1 MSICFRLGGCP
12 VEARFSFFALLAFC
26 CLFLGAGNSVF
37 FLAAAACH
45 ESAHVAA
52 LFYWKAPPAKL
63 LLSGLGCRLT
73 LDPQRP
79 LSYSKMAWVSLA
91 GPGAN
96 LLIAVGLLLLGQGE
110 TPFFAANFALGVF
123 HCLPVEPLD
132 GGMALRAFLSCLL
145 GSDTAAKITF
155 AVGLAVLIP
164 LAVLGFV
171 ILLRTRY
178 NFSLLAISLYLML
191 YLVLKHDLFTG

>member
-1 MSICFRLGGCP
+1 M
-12 VEARFSFFALLAFC
+12 
-26 CLFLGAGNSVF
+26 F

-73 LDPQRP
+73 LDSQRP
-79 LSYSKMAWVSLA
+79 LSYGKMAWVSLA

-145 GSDTAAKITF
+145 GNDTAAKITF

>member
-1 MSICFRLGGCP
+1 
-12 VEARFSFFALLAFC
+12 
-26 CLFLGAGNSVF
+26 
-37 FLAAAACH
+37 
-45 ESAHVAA
+45 
-52 LFYWKAPPAKL
+52 
-63 LLSGLGCRLT
+63 
-73 LDPQRP
+73 
-79 LSYSKMAWVSLA
+79 MAWVSLA

-96 LLIAVGLLLLGQGE
+96 LLIALGVLLLGQGE

-132 GGMALRAFLSCLL
+132 GGMALRACLSSLL
-145 GSDTAAKITF
+145 VSDTAAKISF
-155 AVGLAVLIP
+155 AVGLVFLIP

-178 NFSLLAISLYLML
+178 NYSLLAISLYLML

>member
-73 LDPQRP
+73 LDPNDHCP
-79 LSYSKMAWVSLA
+79 MARWH
-91 GPGAN
+91 GYPWQ
-96 LLIAVGLLLLGQGE
+96 GQGQ
-110 TPFFAANFALGVF
+110 
-123 HCLPVEPLD
+123 
-132 GGMALRAFLSCLL
+132 
-145 GSDTAAKITF
+145 TF
-155 AVGLAVLIP
+155 
-164 LAVLGFV
+164 
-171 ILLRTRY
+171 
-178 NFSLLAISLYLML
+178 
-191 YLVLKHDLFTG
+191 

>member
-79 LSYSKMAWVSLA
+79 LSYDKMAWVSLA

-110 TPFFAANFALGVF
+110 MPFFAANFALGF
-123 HCLPVEPLD
+123 
-132 GGMALRAFLSCLL
+132 
-145 GSDTAAKITF
+145 
-155 AVGLAVLIP
+155 
-164 LAVLGFV
+164 
-171 ILLRTRY
+171 
-178 NFSLLAISLYLML
+178 FSEGIKES
-191 YLVLKHDLFTG
+191 